1 MPKRKDKTE
10 QQSLHPHRE
19 QLDAIFQK
27 SYEAIKDRIRSAMRG
42 EAHPTLQTGDL
53 VHDLYLNLLEVQHLS
68 FDDTRKVL
76 NLLSAKARLYLID
89 RARKRKA
96 SKRGGGMLVPL
107 SFAEDVGYSA
117 PVDIIVLNEAIE
129 KLAKES
135 PLAAEIV
142 QLRWFAGLNQKE
154 IAALVGHDR
163 STVHRY
169 WEFSKL
175 WIMDFLSPQSQGNE
189 AEEFHG
195 R

>member
-1 MPKRKDKTE
+1 MQRQKDKSE
-10 QQSLHPHRE
+10 QQVLHSHRE
-19 QLDAIFQK
+19 QLDAIFEK
-27 SYEAIKDRIRSAMRG
+27 SYETIKDRIRLAMKG
-42 EAHPTLQTGDL
+42 EAHPTLQTGDV

-68 FDDTRKVL
+68 FEDTRKVL
-76 NLLSAKARLYLID
+76 NLLSGKARLYLID

-117 PVDIIVLNEAIE
+117 PVDVIALNEAIE
-129 KLAKES
+129 KLEKES

-142 QLRWFAGLNQKE
+142 QLHWFAGLNQKE
-154 IAALVGHDR
+154 VAALVGHDR

-175 WIMDFLSPQSQGNE
+175 WIMDILSRHSQDDT
-189 AEEFHG
+189 EEFHD